1 MNAVEALKQAQ
12 SSGIRVG
19 IDGDDLVL
27 EASAP
32 PPAEVLD
39 LLKRHKPD
47 IVTLLR
53 PSSAGWSG
61 MDWREFFD
69 ERSGIAE
76 FGGGLMRDQAEAEAF
91 FCCVGEWLRR
101 NPVRS
106 PPGRCEQC
114 GKADGLLIPYVS
126 GYSVKD
132 PGQTWLHHECAEA
145 WHRARRDSA
154 IMALRAMG
162 IPIGSC
168 LSNAEK
174 ESHRSN
180 FT

>member
-1 MNAVEALKQAQ
+1 MNAVEALKQAR

-32 PPAEVLD
+32 PPAEALD
-39 LLKRHKPD
+39 LLARHKAD
-47 IVTLLR
+47 IVILLR
-53 PSSAGWSG
+53 LGSDGWSG
-61 MDWREFFD
+61 EDWREYFE
-69 ERSGIAE
+69 ERAGIAE

-114 GKADGLLIPYVS
+114 GKTDRLLFPYLSDYS
-126 GYSVKD
+126 GRD
-132 PGQTWLHHECAEA
+132 PGYTWLHDECSRV
-145 WHRARRDSA
+145 WHRARRTTAISALKDLGLHPVRRDSD
-154 IMALRAMG
+154 I
-162 IPIGSC
+162 
-168 LSNAEK
+168 AELI
-174 ESHRSN
+174 N
-180 FT
+180 DA